1 MKVNGTVRTISIIVG
16 FIMLVATL
24 IWNAR
29 GICKDVEINTNT
41 LNTVTEKQVPKIED
55 DINMAEAERHMM
67 NEAIIKLQSD
77 VSYIKEGIDD
87 IKVELRER

>member
-1 MKVNGTVRTISIIVG
+1 
-16 FIMLVATL
+16 MLIATL

-41 LNTVTEKQVPKIED
+41 LNIVTEKQIPKIESEID
-55 DINMAEAERHMM
+55 SAEAERHMM

-77 VSYIKEGIDD
+77 VNYIKEGIDD
-87 IKVELRER
+87 IKKDLRER